1 MKKQPTAPTELAI
14 AYSSIVGA
22 IYQLETREQ
31 PDPQMAIA
39 QLKGAK
45 HALRQFAP
53 DSLGRLAE

>member
-1 MKKQPTAPTELAI
+1 MKNHPIAPTELAI

-22 IYQLETREQ
+22 LYQLEDREQ

-45 HALRQFAP
+45 QALRQFAP
-53 DSLGRLAE
+53 DSLGKLAE